1 MLEKI
6 KILKTKGEILKAL
19 IDLAD
24 DENERKE
31 HQRALKN
38 IKNELLKML
47 ESFEPK
53 HIKNESGTAKKL
65 DEILADNETDL
76 AEISN

>member
-6 KILKTKGEILKAL
+6 KNLKAKGEILKAL

-47 ESFEPK
+47 DNLTPKTTKQEP
-53 HIKNESGTAKKL
+53 STAKNL
-65 DEILADNETDL
+65 GDILSEND
-76 AEISN
+76 II

>member
-6 KILKTKGEILKAL
+6 KILKIKGEILKAL

-24 DENERKE
+24 NENERKE

-47 ESFEPK
+47 ENFTPK
-53 HIKNESGTAKKL
+53 MSKQEQGTQKNLG
-65 DEILADNETDL
+65 DILADNEINLD
-76 AEISN
+76 